1 MSAVLNPHPSLH
13 SSRAR
18 ARLRRVL
25 IVDDNREAADILAS
39 MLTFLGYET
48 QAVYDGESGL
58 EAAAWFEPDVAVW
71 DISLPGIDGYEAAR
85 RLREASDGQRVL
97 LIALTALGK
106 PADVRNALAAGF
118 DRHMSKPVDVN
129 ELLTELGCA

>member
-1 MSAVLNPHPSLH
+1 MSAVLNPHPSLY

-48 QAVYDGESGL
+48 QAVYDSESGL
-58 EAAAWFEPDVAVW
+58 DAAAWFEPDVAVW

-85 RLREASDGQRVL
+85 RLREANDGQRVL
-97 LIALTALGK
+97 LIALTGLGK
-106 PADVRNALAAGF
+106 PSDVRNALAAGF
-118 DRHMSKPVDVN
+118 DRHMTKPVNVN
-129 ELLTELGCA
+129 QLLTELGCA